1 MSREASGGDEDSEDE
16 LREFFGATQL
26 FQETQ
31 AVDETDEIREGLL
44 LQFLDLGLSD
54 AKVEGDAVGRL
65 RPIIRAIVDQEL
77 DDNWSAPVKN
87 RLLQNDAI
95 SKNDLRAIQ
104 EALGYSFGD
113 SVANQISDNTVDEAY
128 EQEIQQE
135 QEEDRAEDTAKNAE
149 DEQVERQAALE
160 KLGRNSNIEYSSEI
174 QALENQY
181 NGLRNARAKKEAGE
195 KLARAYER
203 TTVQNGSTFFR
214 EVGWGKLETALFS
227 EDAPSLD
234 QIVAAPSFRNV
245 LFYRRD
251 GDRGIP
257 LSRRATGSNVYCAAI
272 RHAFQPDGETH
283 TDSLNPVAL
292 RVPGRPGMLSGTTM
306 EGPNV
311 VDCYPVADVAN
322 AVREET
328 KETIIKYLAVMFQ
341 STGAVEDD
349 DFSLEI
355 EELETPFVE
364 SVSAL
369 IKLYAE
375 ISPDTGGD
383 DSDDDSDDD
392 DEADDDDEEYKERRR
407 LLRKFGTVDA
417 AMLRG
422 LLGYTD
428 RRIVELDMLGGTT
441 MQPTAT
447 ENGRKALNEDKQ
459 LIQRLLANPAAING
473 NDRAKLGAM
482 IDYPFKSIKF
492 LRALR
497 AHRLLYAGPSEVR
510 EIDDL
515 LADPIEVDE
524 AIDDLE
530 PSFPTET
537 LTLVRELFRRISGVE
552 LPQAKESRPEI
563 DIIGG
568 LETKVLTRRQVVA
581 KKTEFTIGMLA
592 DYQGILPYTR
602 HMAAVNEFP
611 NIEVEFN
618 TLLEV
623 LEDEG
628 ATAFLNAWATGSEE
642 LMPALGIPA
651 YGAGETGRMKSDLT
665 RAYNAA
671 LRDNVDFQQRVL
683 KTAAE
688 VAVDRLMGAVDP
700 TPVVLNV
707 EGVEK
712 YAVYGTLDNPGSTT
726 RVYVGNVATIGGA
739 LVYVHNTYTRNGTVY
754 VQFSNNVGE
763 TQNVSKDFPED
774 LDYLDGI
781 VGTQVTIMPRI
792 FPRPG
797 PGANYSETSIADV
810 ELNLTIATELRAQIR
825 GLKNSE
831 DGYELISRWEHE
843 PAALHPP
850 SDVFY
855 DWVRRWARD
864 DNETLRQIQAEMDA
878 TLRGLTEIRPT
889 GVRAAAWVD
898 FAGTADLGKVAS
910 ATGGRAREMTARQ
923 LQALVRSEG
932 KTPAL
937 LGTLKTKQL
946 RQLLKMEGKRVN
958 GNKSQLIE
966 RLVSGKARYKSPHFV
981 PAEWDDDEWWARQKR
996 AKATGARLTEA
1007 ETQEL
1012 LAGLEQRGGRTRANL
1027 TALTIPQLKA
1037 ILRADRKAL
1046 GGNKAALIDRILG
1059 VEAAAAPAAR
1069 TPAPPRPTR
1078 VAAPPRT
1085 SNTAREK
1092 RIQAQLESMFE
1103 AFVEYPIRE
1112 ICREFNLSIPHPA
1125 ADGERGTT
1133 GTAADAGEEEDDGGD
1148 DLEAELADL
1157 NDATAVDEAEST
1169 IDELP
1174 IDEQFAKLNEALE
1187 ADDVGEFYALLEDA
1201 DAELGVEANLSD
1213 AGQLSGLLRAA
1224 YEKATAEEEGD
1235 DDDAADSEDEE
1246 NYSSVLDGGRLT
1258 FQALLDSTIDML
1270 EPAKNA
1276 VVAVSNA
1283 EPTSEKL
1290 KKLAFPTVEALEN
1303 VLNKTLQPELAGK
1316 VVEPW
1321 RHHEFGRTEAV
1332 QLWNARW
1339 WRRSYGCMESLPS
1352 KGNLAIADLT
1362 PDELLGTLD
1371 RLLDRIADSG
1381 GAQAIGEMQGIMKFT
1396 NMLKILEASLV
1407 SRAIAVFGGEDDLG
1421 ATGELQFGYHSWT
1434 STRLDFVRAFMGKI
1448 TDVVCGAGYSRTGS
1462 AYSSTAVRKLAR
1474 WQSVLAAW
1482 GVKERLPADLF
1493 AESVRMVFFP
1503 QLGYYPASMD
1513 EDAPIL
1519 TKLPAVTEMW
1529 RFQIYESRANRVRD
1543 QLIGR
1548 LQSRRVVRGTAG
1560 GYADRAL
1567 APAN

>member
-26 FQETQ
+26 FQQTQ
-31 AVDETDEIREGLL
+31 AVDEADEIRESLL
-44 LQFLDLGLSD
+44 KQFLDLGLSD

-65 RPIIRAIVDQEL
+65 RPIIRAIVDEEL

-113 SVANQISDNTVDEAY
+113 SVADQISDNTVDEAY
-128 EQEIQQE
+128 EQEVQKE
-135 QEEDRAEDTAKNAE
+135 QEENRAEDIAKNAE
-149 DEQVERQAALE
+149 DEQVERLAALE

-174 QALENQY
+174 QELENQY
-181 NGLRNARAKKEAGE
+181 YRLSDARAKKETGE

-203 TTVQNGSTFFR
+203 TTVKNGSIFFR
-214 EVGWGKLETALFS
+214 EVGWEKLETALFS
-227 EDAPSLD
+227 EDVPSLG
-234 QIVAAPSFRNV
+234 QIVASPSFRNV

-257 LSRRATGSNVYCAAI
+257 LSRRATGSDVYCAAI
-272 RHAFQPDGETH
+272 GHAFQTDGETH
-283 TDSLNPVAL
+283 TESLDPVAL
-292 RVPGRPGMLSGTTM
+292 LVPGRPGMLSGTTM
-306 EGPNV
+306 QGPNV
-311 VDCYPVADVAN
+311 ADCYPVADVAN

-369 IKLYAE
+369 IKNYGE

-392 DEADDDDEEYKERRR
+392 DEADDDDDEEYEERRR

-422 LLGYTD
+422 LLQYTD

-459 LIQRLLANPAAING
+459 LIQRLLANPAAIKG

-482 IDYPFKSIKF
+482 IDYPFKAIKF

-524 AIDDLE
+524 AIGDLE

-552 LPQAKESRPEI
+552 LPRVKESRPEI

-581 KKTEFTIGMLA
+581 KKTDFTIGMLA

-628 ATAFLNAWATGSEE
+628 ATAFLKAWANGSEE
-642 LMPALGIPA
+642 LMPPLGIPA
-651 YGAGETGRMKSDLT
+651 YGAGETGRMKADLT
-665 RAYNAA
+665 REYNAA

-688 VAVDRLMGAVDP
+688 VAADRLMGAVDP

-712 YAVYGTLDNPGSTT
+712 YAVYGSLNNPGSTT

-781 VGTQVTIMPRI
+781 IGTQVTIMPRI
-792 FPRPG
+792 FPL
-797 PGANYSETSIADV
+797 SIATD
-810 ELNLTIATELRAQIR
+810 LRAHIM
-825 GLKNSE
+825 GLENRE
-831 DGYELISRWEHE
+831 DGYKLISRWEHE
-843 PAALHPP
+843 PAALRPS

-855 DWVRRWARD
+855 NWVRRWAQD

-878 TLRGLTEIRPT
+878 TLRGLTAT

-946 RQLLKMEGKRVN
+946 RQLLKMEGKRVH

-1027 TALTIPQLKA
+1027 TALTVPQLKA

-1046 GGNKAALIDRILG
+1046 GGNKPALINRILG
-1059 VEAAAAPAAR
+1059 VETAAAPADR
-1069 TPAPPRPTR
+1069 TPAPPRPAR

-1085 SNTAREK
+1085 SKTAREK

-1133 GTAADAGEEEDDGGD
+1133 VTAADAAEEEEVDGGD

-1174 IDEQFAKLNEALE
+1174 IDEQFAKLNEALA
-1187 ADDVGEFYALLEDA
+1187 ADDVGKFYALLEDA
-1201 DAELGVEANLSD
+1201 DAELKVKANLID

-1224 YEKATAEEEGD
+1224 YEKATADEEGD

-1246 NYSSVLDGGRLT
+1246 NYSSVLNGGRLT
-1258 FQALLDSTIDML
+1258 FKALLDSTIDML
-1270 EPAKNA
+1270 EPAMNA

-1321 RHHEFGRTEAV
+1321 RHREFGRTEAV

-1362 PDELLGTLD
+1362 PDELLDTLD
-1371 RLLDRIADSG
+1371 RLLDRIADFG

-1407 SRAIAVFGGEDDLG
+1407 SRAIAVFGGEDYLG

-1448 TDVVCGAGYSRTGS
+1448 TDVICGAGYSRTGS
-1462 AYSSTAVRKLAR
+1462 AYSSTAVKKLAR
-1474 WQSVLAAW
+1474 WQSVLTAW

-1513 EDAPIL
+1513 EDVPIL

>member
-31 AVDETDEIREGLL
+31 AVDETDEIRESLL
-44 LQFLDLGLSD
+44 KQFLGLGLSD

-65 RPIIRAIVDQEL
+65 RPIVQAIVDEEL

-113 SVANQISDNTVDEAY
+113 SVADQISDNTVDEAY
-128 EQEIQQE
+128 EQEVQQE
-135 QEEDRAEDTAKNAE
+135 QEEDRTEDIARDAE

-181 NGLRNARAKKEAGE
+181 NGLRDARAKKEAGK

-257 LSRRATGSNVYCAAI
+257 LSRRATGSDVYCAAI
-272 RHAFQPDGETH
+272 RHAFQTDGETH
-283 TDSLNPVAL
+283 TESLNPVAL

-306 EGPNV
+306 QGPNV

-369 IKLYAE
+369 LKLYAE

-392 DEADDDDEEYKERRR
+392 DEADDDDEEYEERRR

-447 ENGRKALNEDKQ
+447 EKGRTALNEDKQ

-628 ATAFLNAWATGSEE
+628 ATAFLKAWATGSEE

-651 YGAGETGRMKSDLT
+651 YGAGETGRMKADLT

-707 EGVEK
+707 KGVEK

-797 PGANYSETSIADV
+797 PGANYS
-810 ELNLTIATELRAQIR
+810 
-825 GLKNSE
+825 
-831 DGYELISRWEHE
+831 
-843 PAALHPP
+843 
-850 SDVFY
+850 
-855 DWVRRWARD
+855 
-864 DNETLRQIQAEMDA
+864 
-878 TLRGLTEIRPT
+878 PT
-889 GVRAAAWVD
+889 GAVYNPTAVRAAAWVD

-996 AKATGARLTEA
+996 ANPTGARLTEA

-1046 GGNKAALIDRILG
+1046 GGNKPALINRILG

-1069 TPAPPRPTR
+1069 TPAPPRPAR

-1085 SNTAREK
+1085 SKTAREK

-1174 IDEQFAKLNEALE
+1174 IDEQFAKLNEALA

-1201 DAELGVEANLSD
+1201 DAELKVEANLSD
-1213 AGQLSGLLRAA
+1213 AGQLSGLLKAA
-1224 YEKATAEEEGD
+1224 YEKATADEEGD

-1246 NYSSVLDGGRLT
+1246 NYSSVLNGGRLT

-1321 RHHEFGRTEAV
+1321 RHREFGRTEAV

-1362 PDELLGTLD
+1362 PDELLDTLD

-1407 SRAIAVFGGEDDLG
+1407 SRAIAVFGGEDYLG

-1448 TDVVCGAGYSRTGS
+1448 TDVICGAGYSRTGS
-1462 AYSSTAVRKLAR
+1462 AYSSTAVKKLAR